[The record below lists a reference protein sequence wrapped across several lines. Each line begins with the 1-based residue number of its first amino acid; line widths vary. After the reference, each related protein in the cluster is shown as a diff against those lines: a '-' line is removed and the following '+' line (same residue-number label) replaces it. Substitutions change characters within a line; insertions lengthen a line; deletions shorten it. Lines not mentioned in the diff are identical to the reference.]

1 MNPISMDHNDVNV
14 TDQNAISMDV
24 SCGSATK
31 RRTPPMLRLFHFI
44 APAVI
49 FGFALFF
56 PTAARAADYG
66 AEVLA
71 EMNLARTQ
79 PQAYAQVVALSA
91 RRGREGDRSVKE
103 AVRFLQ
109 KAKPLPPLADSG
121 GLRASALAHVLD
133 SGSRGTRGHQGSDGS
148 HTWDR
153 IERYGRWSGL
163 VGENILYGVASPRD
177 AVVALI
183 VDEGVRGRM
192 HRENIFRKNFRLVG
206 IASGPHATA
215 GTVLVTDFAQEF
227 IPAESRLARL

>member
-1 MNPISMDHNDVNV
+1 
-14 TDQNAISMDV
+14 
-24 SCGSATK
+24 
-31 RRTPPMLRLFHFI
+31 MLHRLQT
-44 APAVI
+44 
-49 FGFALFF
+49 FASGIICSFVLLC
-56 PTAARAADYG
+56 TTTARAADCA

-79 PQAYAQVVALSA
+79 PQTYAQIVARSA
-91 RRGREGDRSVKE
+91 RRGREGDRSIKE

-109 KAKPLPPLADSG
+109 KARPIPPLADAG

-163 VGENILYGVASPRD
+163 VGENILYGIASPRD

-183 VDEGVRGRM
+183 VDDGVRGRM

-227 IPAESRLARL
+227 SPAEGRLAKL

>member
-1 MNPISMDHNDVNV
+1 MDHNDVNV
-14 TDQNAISMDV
+14 TAGYEKPMDA
-24 SCGSATK
+24 SCASA
-31 RRTPPMLRLFHFI
+31 RWRGASPMPRFLRLFS
-44 APAVI
+44 PAV
-49 FGFALFF
+49 FF
-56 PTAARAADYG
+56 SLAFLCATTARGVDSA

-79 PQAYAQVVALSA
+79 PQAYAQIVAQSA
-91 RRGREGDRSVKE
+91 RRGREGDRAVKE

-133 SGSRGTRGHQGSDGS
+133 SGSRGTRGHKGSDGS

-153 IERYGRWSGL
+153 VERYGRWSGI
-163 VGENILYGVASPRD
+163 VGENILYGVASARE

-183 VDEGVRGRM
+183 VDDGVRGRM

-227 IPAESRLARL
+227 TPAESRLARL

>member
-1 MNPISMDHNDVNV
+1 MGKVEIAMDAPCASARWRKTIHV
-14 TDQNAISMDV
+14 TRFIHVIA
-24 SCGSATK
+24 
-31 RRTPPMLRLFHFI
+31 LLF
-44 APAVI
+44 A
-49 FGFALFF
+49 
-56 PTAARAADYG
+56 TAASAADSA

-71 EMNLARTQ
+71 EMNFARTQ
-79 PQAYAQVVALSA
+79 PQAYAQIVAQSA
-91 RRGREGDRSVKE
+91 RRGREGDRSIKE

-109 KAKPLPPLADSG
+109 KARPLPPLIDSG

-183 VDEGVRGRM
+183 VDDGVRGRK

-215 GTVLVTDFAQEF
+215 GSVLVTDFAQEF
-227 IPAESRLARL
+227 FPIEGRLAKL